1 MPGHMKKKKSNNVK
15 VGGSRGATS
24 GGNAAERGT
33 RRRNGTRGAT
43 SGGNAAE
50 RGGMKKKNYGTRRR

>member
-1 MPGHMKKKKSNNVK
+1 MPGHKKKTKKTSMK
-15 VGGSRGATS
+15 VGGARGATS

-50 RGGMKKKNYGTRRR
+50 RGGMKKKYGTRRR